1 MSRIVVALGGNALGT
16 TAEEQREKV
25 KHAAKAL
32 APLILEGNSVII
44 THGNG
49 PQVGMINLAFD
60 TAFKCGKTP
69 EMPFPECAAM
79 SQGYIGYHLQ
89 QAIDAELVAN
99 GRDDIPVITML
110 TQVIVDKNDPAFKN
124 PTKPIG
130 GYYTEQEAKQLAKET
145 GYAYAEDSGRGWRR
159 VVASPKP
166 IGIYETM
173 TLKALMDAKQVI
185 IAGGGGGIPVIK
197 DKFGYKGISAV
208 IDKDFA
214 AAKIAELV
222 EADNMF
228 ILTAVSKV
236 AVNYGKPNQ
245 KDLDYM
251 KVDDAERYIR
261 EGQFAKGS
269 MLPKVEAAI
278 SFAKTGKVTV
288 IAALDEAAEALKGNA
303 GTAIYM

>member
-16 TAEEQREKV
+16 TAEEQLEKV
-25 KHAAKAL
+25 QHAAKAL
-32 APLILEGNSVII
+32 APIILEGNSVII

-60 TAFKCGKTP
+60 TAAKFDKSPK
-69 EMPFPECAAM
+69 MPFPECTAM

-89 QAIDAELVAN
+89 QAIDAELVRN

-110 TQVIVDKNDPAFKN
+110 TQVIVDKNDPAFQH

-130 GYYTEQEAKQLAKET
+130 GYYSREEAAMLAKET
-145 GYAYAEDSGRGWRR
+145 GHTYSEDAGRGWRR

-197 DKFGYKGISAV
+197 DEFGYRGVSAV
-208 IDKDFA
+208 VDKDFA
-214 AAKIAELV
+214 AAKLAELV
-222 EADNMF
+222 GADHMF

-236 AVNYGKPNQ
+236 AINFGKPNQ
-245 KDLDYM
+245 QDLDDM
-251 KVDDAERYIR
+251 KVEDAERYIK
-261 EGQFAKGS
+261 EGHFAKGS
-269 MLPKVEAAI
+269 MLPKIEAAI
-278 SFAKTGKVTV
+278 GFAKTGKVAV
-288 IAALDEAAEALKGNA
+288 IAALEETAEALKGRA
-303 GTAIYM
+303 GTAIYL